1 VLPGSGGIGN
11 YGGGPERK
19 RTLLELE
26 GSLPG
31 SLGGGHRASPA

>member
-19 RTLLELE
+19 HALLTLE
-26 GSLPG
+26 GVL
-31 SLGGGHRASPA
+31 